1 MTVGAVRP
9 CIFILPFGAVMSGKG
24 KMTRFTSACAPPST
38 GQPIASSG
46 AGTPSERAAGIDR
59 WTKGGDQRHSGGVK
73 IGIIGAGAIG
83 GWVAARLAL
92 AGSQVMALTS
102 TGAIDRIEV
111 EQDGA
116 KEIADL
122 SQFEGPADL
131 LAIAVKAPALAAAA
145 RAAQPLIGP
154 DTVILPMLN
163 GVPWW
168 FAGGEP
174 LRSVD
179 PGGAIG
185 AALPLPQVVGCVV
198 HASCRRH
205 GPARVIVAHADK
217 LILGEP
223 EGGASE
229 RVYRL
234 CAKFERAGIRPEPSN
249 NIRRAIWYKLW
260 GNATINPL
268 SALTLA
274 TADRLLAECKPFLL
288 AGMAELAA
296 VGAAI
301 GCPIAE
307 SGEDRMAVTA
317 RLGAF
322 KTSML
327 QDVEAGR
334 PIELEALLGAP
345 IELAHRAGIS
355 VPTLAA
361 LYAMTRLM
369 AESRDLV

>member
-1 MTVGAVRP
+1 MR
-9 CIFILPFGAVMSGKG
+9 
-24 KMTRFTSACAPPST
+24 
-38 GQPIASSG
+38 
-46 AGTPSERAAGIDR
+46 
-59 WTKGGDQRHSGGVK
+59 

-92 AGSQVMALTS
+92 AGNEVMALTS
-102 TGAIDRIEV
+102 RSALDRIEI
-111 EQDGA
+111 EQAGISQGA
-116 KEIADL
+116 PL
-122 SQFEGPADL
+122 SQFEEPADL

-145 RAAQPLIGP
+145 RAAAPLIGP
-154 DTVILPMLN
+154 ATIILPMLN

-168 FAGGEP
+168 FAEGER
-174 LRSVD
+174 LQSVD
-179 PGGAIG
+179 AEGVIA
-185 AALPLPQVVGCVV
+185 AALPADQVVGCVV
-198 HASCRRH
+198 HASCRRD
-205 GPARVIVAHADK
+205 GPARIVVNQADK
-217 LILGEP
+217 LILGDTG
-223 EGGASE
+223 GGASTRIHE
-229 RVYRL
+229 L
-234 CAKFERAGIRPEPSN
+234 CALFEQAGIRPEPSN

-260 GNATINPL
+260 GNATLNPL
-268 SALTLA
+268 SALTGA
-274 TADRLLAECKPFLL
+274 TADRLLAELKPFLL

-301 GCPIAE
+301 GCSIEE

-345 IELAHRAGIS
+345 IELADRAGVE
-355 VPTLAA
+355 VPVLRA

-369 AESRDLV
+369 AESRGLL